1 MKRENQKKNK
11 SGIMKYLNLKII
23 QYFLLYLKEYFKIH
37 IFKFVLLFFFTI
49 LVTTFFL
56 DKPSKASENLASEL
70 AQLLESNI
78 FRYGDEELQVNVD
91 RCRIEIISNNNN
103 CYYPENTEITKNEIC
118 LHEFESIK
126 VIKNSHSSSISLNPG
141 RETRKKIEKLD
152 LFSKGKDEDFGIFCP
167 SQDKLFTKTA
177 NFQCNGGK
185 YFLVDPGGANIRL
198 HLGSEKIVEE
208 KLNYYLN
215 TICKG
220 E

>member
-1 MKRENQKKNK
+1 
-11 SGIMKYLNLKII
+11 MKYFNPNSI
-23 QYFLLYLKEYFKIH
+23 QYFFLYMKKYLKLN
-37 IFKFVLLFFFTI
+37 IFKFVLLFFLTI
-49 LVTTFFL
+49 LVTTSFL

-91 RCRIEIISNNNN
+91 GCRIAIISNNNN

-118 LHEFESIK
+118 LREFESIK
-126 VIKNSHSSSISLNPG
+126 VIKSSHSSSIILLPG
-141 RETRKKIEKLD
+141 KETRKKIENLD
-152 LFSKGKDEDFGIFCP
+152 LFSKGKDEDFGILCP

>member
-1 MKRENQKKNK
+1 
-11 SGIMKYLNLKII
+11 MKYFNPNSI
-23 QYFLLYLKEYFKIH
+23 QYFFLYMKKYLKLN
-37 IFKFVLLFFFTI
+37 IFKFVLLFFLTI
-49 LVTTFFL
+49 LVTTSFL

-91 RCRIEIISNNNN
+91 GCRIAIISNNNN

-118 LHEFESIK
+118 LREFESIK
-126 VIKNSHSSSISLNPG
+126 VIKNSHSSSIILIPG
-141 RETRKKIEKLD
+141 KETRKKIETLD
-152 LFSKGKDEDFGIFCP
+152 LFSKGKDEDFGILCP

>member
-1 MKRENQKKNK
+1 
-11 SGIMKYLNLKII
+11 MKYFYPDSI
-23 QYFLLYLKEYFKIH
+23 QYFFLYMKKYLKLN
-37 IFKFVLLFFFTI
+37 IFKFVLLLFFTI
-49 LVTTFFL
+49 LVTTSFL

-91 RCRIEIISNNNN
+91 GCRIAIISNNNN

-118 LHEFESIK
+118 LREFESIK
-126 VIKNSHSSSISLNPG
+126 VIKNSHSSSMILNPG
-141 RETRKKIEKLD
+141 RETRKKIETLD
-152 LFSKGKDEDFGIFCP
+152 LFSKGKDEDFGILCP

>member
-1 MKRENQKKNK
+1 
-11 SGIMKYLNLKII
+11 MKYFNPNSI
-23 QYFLLYLKEYFKIH
+23 QYFFLYMKKQLKLN

-49 LVTTFFL
+49 LVTTSFL

-91 RCRIEIISNNNN
+91 GCRIAIISNNNN

-118 LHEFESIK
+118 LREFESIK
-126 VIKNSHSSSISLNPG
+126 VIKNSHSSSIILNPG
-141 RETRKKIEKLD
+141 RETRKKIENLD
-152 LFSKGKDEDFGIFCP
+152 LFSKGKDEDFGVLCP

-185 YFLVDPGGANIRL
+185 FFLVDPGGANIRL
-198 HLGSEKIVEE
+198 HLGSEKIVKE